1 MVGDSADR
9 QTTLIPFSHQI
20 QITGLCVLIQL
31 FTGCSSKPK
40 TVKLPPTPV
49 TVAFP
54 VEREVSDAVFF
65 TGRTDGSEFVEV
77 RARVSGYL
85 TKIHFKPG
93 KLVNEGD
100 PLFEIDD
107 RPYVIALEQAEG
119 ELDRVNAR
127 LNRSKSELERAE
139 KLLEKKIM
147 AREDYDRIFAD
158 QSEAAASVKSAVAAM
173 DRAKLD
179 LSWTKINAPLTGLV
193 SRELITSGNLV
204 AADQTK
210 LTTILRQDPMYV
222 YFDIDERTVLR
233 ILQLIREGKF
243 KSARE
248 NDVPIQMALG
258 NDNDYPHEGFV
269 NFVDNRIEPTTGTMR
284 IRGTFANPMQE
295 NASIKFTAG
304 MFARVRIE
312 LTSRRLALLITER
325 AILSDQDRKFVYVVN
340 DKNEVERK
348 EVSLGV
354 FDNGL
359 RAIDAGIEKT
369 DRVIVNGVQRVRPG
383 ITVEPK
389 IVTQPEPPK
398 KAKPEVKIISE
409 QKPVEN

>member
-1 MVGDSADR
+1 MVDDSR
-9 QTTLIPFSHQI
+9 NRCLTLISLRQAFFVI
-20 QITGLCVLIQL
+20 GLCPLTVDQ
-31 FTGCSSKPK
+31 FGCAKKPL

-49 TVAFP
+49 TVAVP
-54 VEREVSDAVFF
+54 LEREVSDAVYF
-65 TGRTDGSEFVEV
+65 TGRTDGSEFVDV

-93 KLVNEGD
+93 TLVKEGD

-119 ELDRVNAR
+119 DLERVNAR
-127 LNRSKSELERAE
+127 LKRSQSELERAE

-147 AREDYDRIFAD
+147 AREDYDRTVGD
-158 QSEAAASVKSAVAAM
+158 YGEAAASVRSAVAAV

-179 LSWTKINAPLTGLV
+179 LLWTKINSPLTGLV
-193 SRELITSGNLV
+193 SRELITVGNLV
-204 AADQTK
+204 TSDQTK

-258 NDNDYPHEGFV
+258 NDNDFPHEGFV
-269 NFVDNRIEPTTGTMR
+269 NFVDNRVDPTTGTMR
-284 IRGTFANPMQE
+284 IRGTFANPMQV
-295 NASIKFTAG
+295 NGSIKFAAG

-312 LTSRRLALLITER
+312 LTAKRPALLITER

-340 DKNEVERK
+340 DKNDVERR
-348 EVSLGV
+348 EVRLGV
-354 FDNGL
+354 VENGL
-359 RAIDAGIEKT
+359 RAIDAGLEKT

-389 IVTQPEPPK
+389 IVVQPEPPK
-398 KAKPEVKIISE
+398 KNQPSTATVSVIKS
-409 QKPVEN
+409 VEP